1 MNKKKS
7 KSPGRLTL
15 EKQSSTEVY
24 LNKMKI
30 NLPTKK
36 ISGNLKLGFVREEPK
51 KEKILVDFED
61 FDEEKEEKKKKNAE
75 QKRKALR
82 SVKSIILGHHVTN

>member
-7 KSPGRLTL
+7 KSPRRLTL

-24 LNKMKI
+24 LSKMKI

-36 ISGNLKLGFVREEPK
+36 MSSNLKLGFFREEPK
-51 KEKILVDFED
+51 KEKVLVNLDS
-61 FDEEKEEKKKKNAE
+61 FDEEKEVERKKNAE